1 MTTTR
6 VPLAPCRTCARHV
19 RHVESTC
26 PFCGAPF
33 VAPSPPTRVLSA
45 RIGRGAL
52 LAFGLATVTGA
63 ALDLEA
69 CSTGAYG
76 GPRPDIGP
84 RPDVGAPH
92 DAASDTQV
100 SDANAVRDGDLP
112 DTGTDAR

>member
-1 MTTTR
+1 VREAETR
-6 VPLAPCRTCARHV
+6 
-19 RHVESTC
+19 C
-26 PFCGAPF
+26 PFCGAAF
-33 VAPSPPTRVLSA
+33 AAPPRPTRVLSA

-84 RPDVGAPH
+84 RHDVGADATARDASDH
-92 DAASDTQV
+92 DADGREDADPTDGAADT
-100 SDANAVRDGDLP
+100 R
-112 DTGTDAR
+112 